1 MNQFIKYE
9 QKGLQMNEFIHYN
22 SNMSA
27 MHLYRYKQC
36 KLNQNLA
43 IVWPGP

>member
-1 MNQFIKYE
+1 MNQFIKYT
-9 QKGLQMNEFIHYN
+9 QKGLRMNEFIHYN

-36 KLNQNLA
+36 KLNPNLA
-43 IVWPGP
+43 IVWLVP